1 MTTPQFTPSQDLPT
15 RAVSRLLPTL
25 TGPVSTSIALV
36 GGDALTPIEEV
47 ALDIINGL
55 ELGATGASGPHLDR
69 WGAVVAEGRNSRSD
83 RAYRAAIST
92 RLLIYRSSGQ
102 VDELRLILQRLAGA
116 PSPPVSFET
125 QGAVHFEVSRETVAE
140 LTTAERASIRADL
153 ESAAAAGIR
162 IDPIVDVRSAS
173 FRFDDGPGFDTGQ
186 LAASF

>member
-1 MTTPQFTPSQDLPT
+1 MTTPQFTPSQDLPA

-36 GGDALTPIEEV
+36 TGGAFSPIEEV
-47 ALDIINGL
+47 TLDILNGL

-69 WGAVVAEGRNSRSD
+69 WGAVVAEGRNSRTD

-92 RLLIYRSSGQ
+92 RLLIYRAAGQ

-116 PSPPVSFET
+116 PTPPVSFET
-125 QGAVHFEVSRETVAE
+125 QGAVKFEVARGAVAE
-140 LTTAERASIRADL
+140 LTTAERTSIRTDL

-173 FRFDDGPGFDTGQ
+173 FRFDDGPGFDTGE
-186 LAASF
+186 LAVSF